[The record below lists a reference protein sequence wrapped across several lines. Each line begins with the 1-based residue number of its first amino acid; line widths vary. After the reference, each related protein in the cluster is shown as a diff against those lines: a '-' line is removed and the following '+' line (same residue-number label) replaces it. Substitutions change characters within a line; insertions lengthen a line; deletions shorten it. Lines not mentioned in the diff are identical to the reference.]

1 MYQEVNHFLWEKG
14 GGRVKE
20 FQNGGAKVR
29 NGTFDKNILRGGR
42 RRVRWSP
49 VFLGIVMQRQVSRD
63 AFQGKRTNFCVSL
76 IIAVRRTPRLLLK

>member
-1 MYQEVNHFLWEKG
+1 MGEG

-20 FQNGGAKVR
+20 FHGEAKVR
-29 NGTFDKNILRGGR
+29 NGTFDKNILRGEG

-49 VFLGIVMQRQVSRD
+49 IFLEIVMQRQVSRD

-76 IIAVRRTPRLLLK
+76 IIAAAVLQGCS